1 MSFYFVPQT
10 SPDDVTNQIEGLTVT
25 GKYKRTWVELRQV
38 EAQDYCPMKPNF
50 SSLLIRKPNLHF
62 SPGQFQRS
70 FDKKAPPVSMSKLLS
85 HGYVEDKKKSP
96 NDDDCSS
103 TIIVS
108 LPERSCVTCS
118 KATAVCVSL
127 RVTWRSRCFPRCDL
141 GPDEHQCHWGRGR
154 PGVVAGASPLPRR
167 RFVVSQTHKTR
178 HGAAVAPL
186 RFTRICC
193 TSTDC
198 FVLMFMQKVLSSY
211 LFALICDRELI
222 WVERVGAR
230 CALGFSVFCSIWKTS
245 RWQVGRRKRR
255 RLGPRRRRLGVRFLP
270 WLYEDRVSEF
280 LTCLCSRRVVPVM
293 WNVLLSDG
301 MLMFAA
307 AGVFND
313 RRRSC
318 ATSWSLHWV

>member
-108 LPERSCVTCS
+108 LPEGSCVTCS

-127 RVTWRSRCFPRCDL
+127 CVTWRSRCFPRCDL

-154 PGVVAGASPLPRR
+154 PGVVAGALPPPSATVRGLTNP
-167 RFVVSQTHKTR
+167 QNT
-178 HGAAVAPL
+178 
-186 RFTRICC
+186 
-193 TSTDC
+193 
-198 FVLMFMQKVLSSY
+198 
-211 LFALICDRELI
+211 
-222 WVERVGAR
+222 
-230 CALGFSVFCSIWKTS
+230 
-245 RWQVGRRKRR
+245 
-255 RLGPRRRRLGVRFLP
+255 PRRRRRPSPVHSHLLYIH
-270 WLYEDRVSEF
+270 WLFCTHVYAKGAVLLFICFDLWQRTDLSR
-280 LTCLCSRRVVPVM
+280 TCRCSLCS
-293 WNVLLSDG
+293 WFFGVLLDLKDESLAGWEADTP
-301 MLMFAA
+301 AA
-307 AGVFND
+307 RTSPPPAW
-313 RRRSC
+313 RSLP
-318 ATSWSLHWV
+318 ALVVWRSS